1 MASKKNRGC
10 YKVFNSFRVLNI
22 ELEVLDIDQMAVNC
36 RFDWQGVDLL
46 NS

>member
-1 MASKKNRGC
+1 MASKKNRGF
-10 YKVFNSFRVLNI
+10 YKVFNSFRALNI

-36 RFDWQGVDLL
+36 KCDGPAVDVL